1 MLSERKNKT
10 EYELA
15 NMLGMAFEGYAN
27 RLLNGQVAAY
37 KGLLEQPIVEVV
49 LAVTETGGI
58 VASPFV
64 PKPPDASQASK
75 IRKLQKENKAL
86 NNLIVE
92 QSEKIAV
99 LESPK
104 ESFEVVEDTIENHT
118 KPSEV
123 TESED

>member
-1 MLSERKNKT
+1 MSELKNKT

-37 KGLLEQPIVEVV
+37 KGLLEQPTVEVV

-64 PKPPDASQASK
+64 PDTSQAAK
-75 IRKLQKENKAL
+75 VKRLQKENKAL
-86 NNLIVE
+86 NKTVVE

-104 ESFEVVEDTIENHT
+104 PFVPEYVILKE
-118 KPSEV
+118 SEV

>member
-1 MLSERKNKT
+1 MLSEPKNKT

-104 ESFEVVEDTIENHT
+104 ESFMLMEGSTQEDV
-118 KPSEV
+118 KPDEV

>member
-1 MLSERKNKT
+1 MLSEPKNKT

-75 IRKLQKENKAL
+75 IRKLQKENKVL

-104 ESFEVVEDTIENHT
+104 ESFMLMEGSTQEDV
-118 KPSEV
+118 KPDEV

>member
-104 ESFEVVEDTIENHT
+104 ESFMLMEGSTQEDV
-118 KPSEV
+118 KPDEV